1 MLNACYYS
9 IISSFKIYLSQRT
22 PFMSKNNSTTREMQ
36 QPTILSYVKDIPN
49 LLSLS
54 GLACTLLAIYFSIT
68 GLYGAAMIGMV
79 WAVAFDWADGLVAR
93 KLKGRTAT
101 DAKFGGQ
108 LDVLIDIVSYG
119 VTPAILL
126 LSYGSFQPIY
136 LLGAFI
142 MIAAAAIRLSYFST
156 YGLAGGTKY
165 TGLALDNNS
174 LILVSIFLLEGIVSH
189 GTFSII
195 LYMSGVGLAILNVS
209 EIKTPKLSGNPRNV
223 YLLGAYTL
231 GITAIY
237 GSQLISN

>member
-1 MLNACYYS
+1 
-9 IISSFKIYLSQRT
+9 
-22 PFMSKNNSTTREMQ
+22 MSAESTIHEKLQ
-36 QPTILSYVKDIPN
+36 QPTILSYIKDIPN

-54 GLACTLLAIYFSIT
+54 GLACTILAIYYAIE
-68 GLYGAAMIGMV
+68 GVYALAMIGMV

-93 KLKGRTAT
+93 RLKGRTPT

-126 LSYGSFQPIY
+126 LSYGKFEPIF
-136 LLGAFI
+136 LVGAFI
-142 MIAAAAIRLSYFST
+142 MVSAAAVRLSYFST

-174 LILVSIFLLEGIVSH
+174 LILVSIFLLEAFVGNE
-189 GTFSII
+189 TFTII
-195 LYMSGVGLAILNVS
+195 LYISGVSLAILNVS

-223 YLLGAYTL
+223 WILATYTL

-237 GSQLISN
+237 SWKLLN

>member
-1 MLNACYYS
+1 MT
-9 IISSFKIYLSQRT
+9 ID
-22 PFMSKNNSTTREMQ
+22 SKK
-36 QPTILSYVKDIPN
+36 QPSILSYVKDIPN
-49 LLSLS
+49 LLSLA
-54 GLACTLLAIYFSIT
+54 GLACTLLAIYYSIL
-68 GLYGAAMIGMV
+68 GIYSVAMIGMV

-126 LSYGSFQPIY
+126 LSYGKFEP
-136 LLGAFI
+136 LFLVGAFI
-142 MIAAAAIRLSYFST
+142 MMAAAAIRLSYFST

-174 LILVSIFLLEGIVSH
+174 LILVSVFLLESLVSH
-189 GTFSII
+189 GTFTII
-195 LYMSGVGLAILNVS
+195 LYSCGVGLAILNVS

-223 YLLGAYTL
+223 WLLASYTL

-237 GSQLISN
+237 GLKLI